1 MDMTITL
8 CFSVVLLGNSVTLAY
23 DSSTEAST
31 IPSNK
36 VPPLLFPEDDSQYR
50 IITQNETAIQ
60 HILQITSK
68 DDVIREI
75 PLTEGQ
81 STTVE
86 INSTGHTDKVE
97 TTTSVKPPETIQETQ
112 EKKDSSPDEDSEEK
126 KDDDDTNYYDDTT
139 DDPKDQVE
147 KIQSDGKYKSSQE
160 LEEQFNRNDE
170 NEEDQKTPEIVD
182 IVVDY
187 SASVDHTH
195 IVAIIAVVSIAIL
208 AFAVYIGLIYWRY
221 HLQKIYGS
229 RQRLVTE
236 EDWYHNDSRDFEI

>member
-8 CFSVVLLGNSVTLAY
+8 CFSVVLLGNSVALAH
-23 DSSTEAST
+23 DASTEAST

-60 HILQITSK
+60 HILAITSK
-68 DDVIREI
+68 DDVIRNI

-81 STTVE
+81 SSTAELKTTVQTE
-86 INSTGHTDKVE
+86 KVE
-97 TTTSVKPPETIQETQ
+97 TSPLTPTRAIQE
-112 EKKDSSPDEDSEEK
+112 KDSSSEVDSDEAKDED
-126 KDDDDTNYYDDTT
+126 DANYYEDTT
-139 DDPKDQVE
+139 DDPKEEVE
-147 KIQSDGKYKSSQE
+147 KIQSDGKYKTDEE
-160 LEEQFNRNDE
+160 LEEQFNRNSD
-170 NEEDQKTPEIVD
+170 NEEKQKSQEIVD

-187 SASVDHTH
+187 SAEMDHTH
-195 IVAIIAVVSIAIL
+195 IVAIIAVVTIAIL
-208 AFAVYIGLIYWRY
+208 AFAAYFGLIYWRY

-236 EDWYHNDSRDFEI
+236 DDWYHNDSRDFEI